1 MTFRMPR
8 RQFLLGS
15 TMLAASTSLGLSTA
29 QAQQASLRLAFWGG
43 QDRANRTYA
52 VVDKFTEETGTAID
66 GEFIA
71 RDDYWTRLATRVSG
85 GSAPDVLQ
93 MDYRYIVE
101 YASRGAI
108 APLDDFIGS
117 TLKLDD
123 FDEDRVAG
131 GRVNGKLY
139 GVSLGSNSA
148 TMIYNATVFEEVGV
162 APPDLTTTYDD
173 YRAMGEAFAAANIR
187 NGIKVLSDSSGS
199 DIVFENWL
207 RQNGSALYT
216 AEGTIGFDEGALV
229 DWFRLWADLRD
240 AGVIV
245 SAEDQ
250 ALSTASAESS
260 MIITNK
266 AATTPIHSN
275 ELVVYQGISPD
286 KLGTAS
292 YPLISDGAGGHYRKP
307 SQFFSVSGSSQNAEQ
322 AAAFISY
329 FVNNPAAAKLLGV
342 ERGVPCTQT
351 ARNAVA
357 DDLTPESR
365 AALDFV
371 ASLGAPVG
379 PLPLSPPPPP
389 ARSARRLAISPG
401 DRVWHAL
408 PRRCGS
414 GLRRR
419 RRRYPRPQQRI
430 VIG

>member
-1 MTFRMPR
+1 MTFRIPR
-8 RQFLLGS
+8 RQFLLGGA
-15 TMLAASTSLGLSTA
+15 MLAASSSFGLSSA
-29 QAQQASLRLAFWGG
+29 LAQQAALRLAFWGG

-71 RDDYWTRLATRVSG
+71 WDDYWTRLATQVSG
-85 GSAPDVLQ
+85 GAAPDVLQ

-108 APLDDFIGS
+108 APLDDFIGG

-123 FDEDRVAG
+123 FDEDQVAG

-148 TMIYNATVFEEVGV
+148 AMIYNATVFEEVGI

-173 YRAMGEAFAAANIR
+173 YRAMGEAFATANIR
-187 NGIKVLSDSSGS
+187 NGIKALSDSSGS
-199 DIVFENWL
+199 DVVFENWL

-216 AEGTIGFDEGALV
+216 AEGAIGFDEAALV
-229 DWFRLWADLRD
+229 EWFRLWADLRD
-240 AGVIV
+240 AGVIA

-286 KLGTAS
+286 KLGLAS
-292 YPLISDGAGGHYRKP
+292 YPLIGDGVGGHYRKP

-351 ARNAVA
+351 ARDAVA
-357 DDLTPESR
+357 DELTPESR
-365 AALDFV
+365 TALDFV
-371 ASLGAPVG
+371 TALGALVG
-379 PLPLSPPPPP
+379 PLPPSPPPAAGEVSKALGNISQEIAFGMRSPEDAAQAFVADAAAIL
-389 ARSARRLAISPG
+389 ARSS
-401 DRVWHAL
+401 
-408 PRRCGS
+408 GS
-414 GLRRR
+414 
-419 RRRYPRPQQRI
+419 
-430 VIG
+430 